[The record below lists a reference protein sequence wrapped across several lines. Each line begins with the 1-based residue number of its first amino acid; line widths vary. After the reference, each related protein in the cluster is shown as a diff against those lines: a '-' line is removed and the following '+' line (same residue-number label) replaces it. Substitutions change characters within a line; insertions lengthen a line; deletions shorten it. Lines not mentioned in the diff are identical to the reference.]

1 MTRWRGWLA
10 GGMARVGAS
19 EAAGVSLVK
28 SVRVSVLASVRVS
41 ALASVLASAL
51 VLVPLSPLMITAASA
66 AGPPALLNFTPHELS
81 RILRHGPWPPPPARD
96 AGNALAGRPEAI
108 ALGQQLFFDARLSS
122 DGRLACA
129 SCHRPTLAF
138 ADGLPRGRGRS
149 LLARNTPTLWNAVH
163 ERWLG
168 WDGAA
173 DSLWSQHL
181 QPLGAASEM
190 AASAAQVRAT
200 LAGDPE
206 LSCRWQQVFGAQVP
220 IDAESALVGT
230 AKAIA
235 AFVGTLVS
243 ARTPFDDFRDALTR
257 GDSTAAARYP
267 LPAQRGLRLFVGA
280 GQCSTCHVGPRFSHG
295 EFGDIGVP
303 FFVRPGVVDPGRH
316 GGIAALRA
324 SAYNLLSRWNDDPA
338 GEATLK
344 TRHVQAEQR
353 NFGEFK
359 VPGLRNVALTA
370 PYMHNGSLPTLDAVV
385 RHYDQMDP
393 DRVHADG
400 EQILRPLRL
409 NGAQRADLV
418 AFLGT
423 LSDPAANTW
432 QPAALAPCAKATAS
446 PGKP

>member
-1 MTRWRGWLA
+1 MNRPGRWWAHATALLAALAMT
-10 GGMARVGAS
+10 GA
-19 EAAGVSLVK
+19 
-28 SVRVSVLASVRVS
+28 VS
-41 ALASVLASAL
+41 AE
-51 VLVPLSPLMITAASA
+51 
-66 AGPPALLNFTPHELS
+66 PPAVLDFTPDERA
-81 RILRHGPWPPPPARD
+81 RILRHGPWPPPPALD

-108 ALGQQLFFDARLSS
+108 ALGQRLFFDARLSA

-129 SCHRPTLAF
+129 SCHRPAQGF
-138 ADGLPRGRGRS
+138 ADGLPRGVGRS
-149 LLARNTPTLWNAVH
+149 VLARNTPALWNAVH

-181 QPLGAASEM
+181 QPLRAASEM
-190 AASAAQVRAT
+190 AASAAQVRAR
-200 LAGDPE
+200 LAGDGD
-206 LSCRWQQVFGAQVP
+206 LACRWQQVFAGKVDAD
-220 IDAESALVGT
+220 DAERVLVGT

-243 ARTPFDDFRDALTR
+243 ARTPFDEFRDALAR
-257 GDSTAAARYP
+257 GDTIAAARYP
-267 LPAQRGLRLFVGA
+267 LPAQRGLRLFIGT

-324 SAYNLLSRWNDDPA
+324 SAFNLLSRWSDDPA
-338 GEATLK
+338 GEAALK

-409 NGAQRADLV
+409 NEGQRADLV

-423 LSDPAANTW
+423 LSDPGAGTW
-432 QPAALAPCAKATAS
+432 RPAALAPCARPKAG

>member
-1 MTRWRGWLA
+1 MLLT
-10 GGMARVGAS
+10 
-19 EAAGVSLVK
+19 GVHRSHRL
-28 SVRVSVLASVRVS
+28 
-41 ALASVLASAL
+41 
-51 VLVPLSPLMITAASA
+51 
-66 AGPPALLNFTPHELS
+66 ALLDFSADELA
-81 RILRHGPWPPPPARD
+81 RIQRHGPWPPPPARD

-108 ALGQQLFFDARLSS
+108 ALGQRLFFDTRLSG
-122 DGRLACA
+122 DARLACA
-129 SCHRPTLAF
+129 SCHQPAQGF
-138 ADGLPRGRGRS
+138 ADGLPRGVGRS
-149 LLARNTPTLWNAVH
+149 VLARNTPSLWNAVH

-181 QPLGAASEM
+181 QPLRAADEM
-190 AASAAQVRAT
+190 ATTGARLRKT
-200 LAGDPE
+200 LDGDRE
-206 LSCRWQQVFGAQVP
+206 LACLWRRVFGAPVP
-220 IDAESALVGT
+220 GGAQAALVGT

-243 ARTPFDDFRDALTR
+243 ARTPFDHFRDALAR
-257 GDSTAAARYP
+257 GDTAAAARYP

-324 SAYNLLSRWNDDPA
+324 SPFNLLSRWSDDPA
-338 GEATLK
+338 GDAALK
-344 TRHVQAEQR
+344 TRHVQAEPR

-359 VPGLRNVALTA
+359 VPGLRNVALTG
-370 PYMHNGSLPTLDAVV
+370 PYMHNGSLATLDAVV
-385 RHYDQMDP
+385 RHYDKTDP

-400 EQILRPLRL
+400 EQILRPLGL
-409 NGAQRADLV
+409 SAEQRADLA
-418 AFLGT
+418 AFLET
-423 LSDPAANTW
+423 LSDPGFATW
-432 QPAALAPCAKATAS
+432 QPAHSAPCVATKAS

>member
-1 MTRWRGWLA
+1 MKGSWCGLYRSAVLLA
-10 GGMARVGAS
+10 TLSMPC
-19 EAAGVSLVK
+19 
-28 SVRVSVLASVRVS
+28 
-41 ALASVLASAL
+41 VLASAAAGAPAATAPVAAMTDPPTL
-51 VLVPLSPLMITAASA
+51 LDLSPD
-66 AGPPALLNFTPHELS
+66 ELR
-81 RILRHGPWPPPPARD
+81 RILRHGPWPPPPVRD

-108 ALGQQLFFDARLSS
+108 ALGQQLFFDTRLSA
-122 DGRLACA
+122 GARLACA
-129 SCHRPTLAF
+129 SCHQPAQGF
-138 ADGLPRGRGRS
+138 ADGLPRGVGRS
-149 LLARNTPTLWNAVH
+149 VLARNTPALWNAVH

-181 QPLGAASEM
+181 QPLRAADEM
-190 AASAAQVRAT
+190 AMDGTRLRAT
-200 LAGDPE
+200 LAGDHE
-206 LSCRWQQVFGAQVP
+206 LSCRWQQVFGAPVP
-220 IDAESALVGT
+220 RDTESALVGT

-243 ARTPFDDFRDALTR
+243 AATPFDHFRDALAR
-257 GDSTAAARYP
+257 GDTATAARYP

-316 GGIAALRA
+316 GGIAVLRA
-324 SAYNLLSRWNDDPA
+324 SPYNLLSRWSDDPA
-338 GEATLK
+338 GEAALK

-359 VPGLRNVALTA
+359 VPGLRNVARTA

-385 RHYDQMDP
+385 RHYDRMDP
-393 DRVHADG
+393 DRMHADG

-409 NGAQRADLV
+409 TEGQRADLV

-423 LSDPAANTW
+423 LTDAGFASWPSTS
-432 QPAALAPCAKATAS
+432 QVPCAATTAS

>member
-1 MTRWRGWLA
+1 MKRPGRWWARATALLA
-10 GGMARVGAS
+10 ALAALATAGA
-19 EAAGVSLVK
+19 
-28 SVRVSVLASVRVS
+28 VS
-41 ALASVLASAL
+41 A
-51 VLVPLSPLMITAASA
+51 SPLES
-66 AGPPALLNFTPHELS
+66 PPLLNFSPDELA

-108 ALGQQLFFDARLSS
+108 ALGQRLFFDARLSA

-129 SCHRPTLAF
+129 SCHRPAQGF
-138 ADGLPRGRGRS
+138 ADGLPRGVGRRV
-149 LLARNTPTLWNAVH
+149 LARNTPALWNAVH

-200 LAGDPE
+200 LAADGD
-206 LSCRWQQVFGAQVP
+206 LACRWQQVFGGPVP
-220 IDAESALVGT
+220 GDAESALVGT

-235 AFVGTLVS
+235 AFVGMLVS
-243 ARTPFDDFRDALTR
+243 APTPFDGFRDALAR
-257 GDSTAAARYP
+257 GDLAAAAGYP
-267 LPAQRGLRLFVGA
+267 LPAQRGLRLFVGT

-303 FFVRPGVVDPGRH
+303 FFARPGVVDPGRH

-324 SAYNLLSRWNDDPA
+324 SAYNLLSRWSDDAA
-338 GEATLK
+338 GEAALK

-370 PYMHNGSLPTLDAVV
+370 PYMHNGSLTTLDAVV

-409 NGAQRADLV
+409 TAGQRADLA

-423 LSDPAANTW
+423 LSDPGFAAW
-432 QPAALAPCAKATAS
+432 QPAALSPCPAKAS

>member
-1 MTRWRGWLA
+1 MTCPGRWIARGGALWTVLTL
-10 GGMARVGAS
+10 VGA
-19 EAAGVSLVK
+19 
-28 SVRVSVLASVRVS
+28 
-41 ALASVLASAL
+41 
-51 VLVPLSPLMITAASA
+51 TAAE
-66 AGPPALLNFTPHELS
+66 PPAVLDFTPDERV
-81 RILRHGPWPPPPARD
+81 RIQRHGPWPPPPARD
-96 AGNALAGRPEAI
+96 VGNALAGRPEAI
-108 ALGQQLFFDARLSS
+108 ALGQWLFFDTRLSS
-122 DGRLACA
+122 HGRLACA
-129 SCHRPTLAF
+129 SCHQPAMAF

-149 LLARNTPTLWNAVH
+149 ELARNTPTLWNAVH

-200 LAGDPE
+200 LAADVD
-206 LSCRWQQVFGAQVP
+206 LSCRWQQVFGAPVP
-220 IDAESALVGT
+220 GDAERALVGT

-243 ARTPFDDFRDALTR
+243 APTPFDSFRDALAL
-257 GDSTAAARYP
+257 GDTANAARYP
-267 LPAQRGLRLFVGA
+267 LSAQRGLRLFVGA

-324 SAYNLLSRWNDDPA
+324 SAYNLLSRWSDDPA
-338 GEATLK
+338 GEAALK

-385 RHYDQMDP
+385 RHYDQMNP

-409 NGAQRADLV
+409 SAGQRADLV
-418 AFLGT
+418 AFLET
-423 LSDPAANTW
+423 LSDPAAAAW
-432 QPAALAPCAKATAS
+432 QPSPQPSPQPPLQPPPQPPCAATAS
-446 PGKP
+446 PGTP

>member
-1 MTRWRGWLA
+1 MTGPERWLA
-10 GGMARVGAS
+10 RSGAMLVGLMLAG
-19 EAAGVSLVK
+19 AA
-28 SVRVSVLASVRVS
+28 
-41 ALASVLASAL
+41 
-51 VLVPLSPLMITAASA
+51 AAD
-66 AGPPALLNFTPHELS
+66 PPALLDFTPDELA
-81 RILRHGPWPPPPARD
+81 RIQRHGPWPLPPARD
-96 AGNALAGRPEAI
+96 AGNALAGRPDAI
-108 ALGQQLFFDARLSS
+108 ALGQKLFFDTRLSR

-129 SCHRPTLAF
+129 SCHQPARAF
-138 ADGLPRGRGRS
+138 ADGLPRGVGRGV
-149 LLARNTPTLWNAVH
+149 LTRNTPTLWNAVH

-181 QPLGAASEM
+181 QPLRAADEM
-190 AASAAQVRAT
+190 ATTAPRVRASLLGDRE
-200 LAGDPE
+200 LA
-206 LSCRWQQVFGAQVP
+206 CRWRAVFGGSPPA
-220 IDAESALVGT
+220 DAERLLVGT

-243 ARTPFDDFRDALTR
+243 ARTPFDDFRDALAR
-257 GDSTAAARYP
+257 GDTAAAARYP

-316 GGIAALRA
+316 GGIGALRA
-324 SAYNLLSRWNDDPA
+324 SPFNLLSRWNDDPSSDA
-338 GEATLK
+338 ALK

-370 PYMHNGSLPTLDAVV
+370 PYMHNGSLPTLAAVV
-385 RHYDQMDP
+385 QHYDRMDP

-400 EQILRPLRL
+400 EQILRPLGL
-409 NGAQRADLV
+409 SAEQRADLV
-418 AFLGT
+418 AFLQT
-423 LSDPAANTW
+423 LSDPRANTW
-432 QPAALAPCAKATAS
+432 QPAAMPPCASAKAS